1 MQPLVEGEIED
12 ILWKH
17 NGNKMVE
24 WDNKALIVSEY
35 LKFKGRI
42 KLDVKTG
49 DVTIIHLTKDDS
61 GWFDAILVIQG
72 RIINIKQRVEV
83 TGKHNKLYSPNGTF

>member
-24 WDNKALIVSEY
+24 WDNKAVNISEY

-42 KLDVKTG
+42 KLDLKTG
-49 DVTIIHLTKDDS
+49 DVTILNMTKDDS
-61 GWFDAILVIQG
+61 GLYDAEVIIRG
-72 RIINIKQRVEV
+72 KLINIKHRVEV
-83 TGKHNKLYSPNGTF
+83 TGKHNKLYSPNGTS

>member
-1 MQPLVEGEIED
+1 MTPNYFSYPFFLGASSKTINVATNGIVTMQPLVEGEIED

-24 WDNKALIVSEY
+24 WDNKAVNVREY

-42 KLDVKTG
+42 KLDIKTG
-49 DVTIIHLTKDDS
+49 DVTIIND
-61 GWFDAILVIQG
+61 
-72 RIINIKQRVEV
+72 QR
-83 TGKHNKLYSPNGTF
+83 